1 MIEVSHKTDPLPFFV
16 AVVPAIIERLGD
28 SKQQV
33 CFSLQEGFVL
43 LFSPICSKATVIKFV
58 KIGTVGTITKPSET

>member
-16 AVVPAIIERLGD
+16 TVVPAIIERLGD

-33 CFSLQEGFVL
+33 CFFLQEGFVL
-43 LFSPICSKATVIKFV
+43 LFSPICSKATVIKFE
-58 KIGTVGTITKPSET
+58 TVGTITKPSET

>member
-16 AVVPAIIERLGD
+16 TVVPAIIERLGD

-33 CFSLQEGFVL
+33 CFSLQEGFVFYSVQSAPKQL
-43 LFSPICSKATVIKFV
+43 S
-58 KIGTVGTITKPSET
+58 